1 MEIMRSKMQQVQMG
15 KAVKNNLWITDP
27 EEVDD
32 PEVLPELPGFHV
44 LVRPVSVKS
53 QTKGGILLP
62 DSTKDDISYLTT
74 VGKVVALGDL
84 AYLDKDKFPA
94 GAWCNIGDYVC
105 YGKHAGTK
113 LFYKGVRLILL
124 FDDQITMRVED
135 PKDLDPTFNLG
146 KGSS

>member
-1 MEIMRSKMQQVQMG
+1 MQQVQMG
-15 KAVKNNLWITDP
+15 KSVKNDLWITDS
-27 EEVDD
+27 EEVED

-62 DSTKDDISYLTT
+62 DSTKDDMSYLTT
-74 VGKVVALGDL
+74 VGRVVSLGDL
-84 AYLDKDKFPA
+84 AYMDKDKFPT
-94 GAWCNIGDYVC
+94 GAWCNVGDYVC
-105 YGKHAGTK
+105 YGKHTGTK
-113 LFYKGVRLILL
+113 LFYKGVRMILL

>member
-27 EEVDD
+27 EEVKD

-74 VGKVVALGDL
+74 VGKILALGDL

-94 GAWCNIGDYVC
+94 GSWCTVGDYVC
-105 YGKHAGTK
+105 YGKHSGTK
-113 LFYKGVRLILL
+113 LFYKGVRMILL
-124 FDDQITMRVED
+124 FDDQINMRVED

-146 KGSS
+146 NH

>member
-1 MEIMRSKMQQVQMG
+1 MQQVQMG

-74 VGKVVALGDL
+74 VGKVIALGDL

-94 GAWCNIGDYVC
+94 GAWCSIGDYVC
-105 YGKHAGTK
+105 YGKHA
-113 LFYKGVRLILL
+113 
-124 FDDQITMRVED
+124 
-135 PKDLDPTFNLG
+135 
-146 KGSS
+146 